1 VTSLP
6 QALAIL
12 RSDDGLLVGVR
23 ASPSAPRTALRGM
36 YGSRLKVSLSAPP
49 EDNRANTELL
59 RAFSSWLGVSRDCV
73 RLQSGH
79 GSRDKV
85 VAFAGMEE
93 AELREKLTGL
103 MQRDWATKGEERHG
117 S

>member
-1 VTSLP
+1 
-6 QALAIL
+6 
-12 RSDDGLLVGVR
+12 
-23 ASPSAPRTALRGM
+23 M
-36 YGSRLKVSLSAPP
+36 YGERVKISLSAPP

-59 RAFSSWLGVSRDCV
+59 RALASWLGVPKDCV

-85 VAFAGMEE
+85 VAFVGMEE
-93 AELREKLTGL
+93 AELREKLSGL
-103 MQRDWATKGEERHG
+103 MQGDRATKGEERHG